1 MIVFEKIVRSLGKIL
16 SNISVV
22 MLMVLMF
29 LGASDVIGRY
39 IFNRP
44 ITGTLETSQ
53 ILMAGMILLT
63 WADAQSQKAH
73 LKVDIIFSRYPPR
86 VQAIGEF
93 LILLMSL
100 FLFALIIWRS
110 TTIALSDWQ
119 QGRIVETINLPL
131 APFKLFVPIG
141 ALVLCLE
148 FIVQMIH
155 LIPEMKRKPGE

>member
-1 MIVFEKIVRSLGKIL
+1 MIVFEKIVRSIGNIL

-22 MLMVLMF
+22 MLMLLMF
-29 LGASDVIGRY
+29 LGAGDVIGRY

-44 ITGTLETSQ
+44 IIGTLETSQ

-73 LKVDIIFSRYPPR
+73 LKVDILFSRYPPR

-93 LILLMSL
+93 LTLLISL
-100 FLFALIIWRS
+100 LLFSLIIWRS

-148 FIVQMIH
+148 FIIQMVH
-155 LIPEMKRKPGE
+155 LIPEMKRKSGE